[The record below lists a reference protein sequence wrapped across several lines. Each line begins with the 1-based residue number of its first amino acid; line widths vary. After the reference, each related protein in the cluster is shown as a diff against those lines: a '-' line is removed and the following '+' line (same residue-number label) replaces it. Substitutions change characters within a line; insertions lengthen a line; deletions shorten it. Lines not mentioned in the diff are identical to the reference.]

1 VKNLN
6 IHFRVANNPE
16 QKQAIYAFRYKI
28 YILEMGKTLAN
39 VDHENKLL
47 KDDRD
52 DHAVQFYLEDE
63 DGVVACLRSFVSEE
77 KPFTSEEIEDYS
89 LNLFS
94 SFEKGSICLTSKLMI
109 DSKKR
114 NTSALGLLV
123 INAYKY
129 GREKGVQFDF
139 CNCAPSLVQLYE
151 MLGYRRY
158 KDNITDNDV
167 GYRVPLVNVLEDIQH
182 YEFIKSPFYRYAREL
197 PNNPIYSDWFAKN
210 FKVKIRHI
218 FRNLIDEEAI
228 WKYFSNTI
236 GDFGILLLEGFT
248 EKEKETLMALG
259 TLIGVNKGNS
269 ITNIGNWGESLYL
282 ILAGKVEVFIHENN
296 SDFSL
301 GYLSR
306 GQVFGLS
313 AFVDTLEL
321 TNTVAIK
328 NTELLELSK
337 FSYQKLSKKNPVL
350 ANKLM
355 LNMLKILS
363 QKFSHVSDKW
373 INDIQQLK

>member
-1 VKNLN
+1 VKNSS
-6 IHFRVANNPE
+6 IHFRVANTPE

-28 YILEMGKTLAN
+28 YIQEMGKTITD

-52 DHAVQFYLEDE
+52 DHSVQFYLEDE
-63 DGVVACLRSFVSEE
+63 DGIVACLRSFVSEE
-77 KPFTSEEIEDYS
+77 KPFTSEEIDDFA

-94 SFEKGSICLTSKLMI
+94 SFEKGSISLTGKLMI
-109 DSKKR
+109 DPKKR

-129 GREKGVQFDF
+129 GREKGVKFDF

-182 YEFIKSPFYRYAREL
+182 YEFIKSPFYRYARVL
-197 PNNPIYSDWFAKN
+197 PNNPTYSDWFAKN

-313 AFVDTLEL
+313 AFVDTFEL

-363 QKFSHVSDKW
+363 KKFSHVSDKW

>member
-1 VKNLN
+1 MKNSS

-28 YILEMGKTLAN
+28 YIQEMGKTLAD

-52 DHAVQFYLEDE
+52 DHSVQFYLEDE

-77 KPFTSEEIEDYS
+77 KPFTSEEIDDFA
-89 LNLFS
+89 LNRFS
-94 SFEKGSICLTSKLMI
+94 SFEKGSISLTGKLMI
-109 DSKKR
+109 DPKKR

-123 INAYKY
+123 INTYKY
-129 GREKGVQFDF
+129 VREKGVQFDF

-313 AFVDTLEL
+313 AFVDTFEL

-363 QKFSHVSDKW
+363 KKFSHVSDKW